1 MTTSTA
7 KKTVK
12 KSIAKKNSGVVI
24 PEPTTSSNG
33 SPRTLYKF
41 TGKKPEDCKTAQMRA
56 LVDTAATAKKEDL
69 DSYSFTAQDLTKLA
83 VKMKILATRQE
94 PLRIFRFYAKRLTDE
109 GYFVKV

>member
-41 TGKKPEDCKTAQMRA
+41 TGKKPIKS
-56 LVDTAATAKKEDL
+56 K
-69 DSYSFTAQDLTKLA
+69 LT
-83 VKMKILATRQE
+83 
-94 PLRIFRFYAKRLTDE
+94 
-109 GYFVKV
+109 